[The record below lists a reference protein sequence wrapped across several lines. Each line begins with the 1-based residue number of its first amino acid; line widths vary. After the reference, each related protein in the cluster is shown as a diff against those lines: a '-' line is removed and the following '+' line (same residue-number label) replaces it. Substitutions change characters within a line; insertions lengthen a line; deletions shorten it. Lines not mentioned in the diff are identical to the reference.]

1 GEAVQPWS
9 LVDDIEVLP
18 DDVTINRE
26 RKYLEIRFSSRVHDL
41 IDKFGRVQLVDLEND
56 YYIVKFSIISDYK
69 KALIDGPWTI
79 YERYLI
85 VQPWSRDFSTDK
97 SYPFQVLAWVRFPG
111 LPYRYYTKG
120 IFRTLASEVGQIVK
134 IDYNTIG
141 GRKGK
146 FTRMAIFVYLNKP
159 LVLCIDIDGF
169 TQKIEYEGLL
179 QICYDSGS
187 MVMASSNK
195 ASEDKEGL
203 YGPWMVANT
212 RQMRFLTTQF
222 LVVLEI

>member
-1 GEAVQPWS
+1 MSNSEAPPA
-9 LVDDIEVLP
+9 L
-18 DDVTINRE
+18 E
-26 RKYLEIRFSSRVHDL
+26 RLILLISSELERAIKKIKNKDYLDL
-41 IDKFGRVQLVDLEND
+41 ESKDMVQLVDLEHD

-85 VQPWSRDFSTDK
+85 VQPRSRDFSTDK

-120 IFRTLASEVGQIVK
+120 IFRTLASEVGRIVK

-159 LVLCIDIDGF
+159 LVPCIDIDGF
-169 TQKIEYEGLL
+169 TKKIEYEGLL
-179 QICYDSGS
+179 QICYGCRSCGH
-187 MVMASSNK
+187 VQ
-195 ASEDKEGL
+195 E
-203 YGPWMVANT
+203 VCV
-212 RQMRFLTTQF
+212 R
-222 LVVLEI
+222 

>member
-1 GEAVQPWS
+1 
-9 LVDDIEVLP
+9 VDDIEVLP

-26 RKYLEIRFSSRVHDL
+26 RKYPKIRFSSRVHDL
-41 IDKFGRVQLVDLEND
+41 IDKCME
-56 YYIVKFSIISDYK
+56 K
-69 KALIDGPWTI
+69 
-79 YERYLI
+79 
-85 VQPWSRDFSTDK
+85 
-97 SYPFQVLAWVRFPG
+97 VLACVRFPG

-120 IFRTLASEVGQIVK
+120 IFQTLVSEVRRIVK

-159 LVLCIDIDGF
+159 LVHYIDIDGF

-212 RQMRFLTTQF
+212 RRMRFLTTQF
-222 LVVLEI
+222 LVVSEIT